1 MEWMRFFD
9 NRINYDILITK
20 RKRILSVG
28 GRKVKKMEESFPKA
42 VKVENIANILKVTFE
57 NGEVKYVKSHWTE
70 EITDAL
76 QFGKKGRGKRKN
88 LLALSRNMWIG
99 TEVTI
104 EADGTVFI
112 SGKDR
117 YTPEELWYKGKKS
130 IPEL

>member
-1 MEWMRFFD
+1 MPCNLE
-9 NRINYDILITK
+9 
-20 RKRILSVG
+20 
-28 GRKVKKMEESFPKA
+28 KKEEEK
-42 VKVENIANILKVTFE
+42 
-57 NGEVKYVKSHWTE
+57 
-70 EITDAL
+70 
-76 QFGKKGRGKRKN
+76 KN

-112 SGKDR
+112 NGKDR

>member
-1 MEWMRFFD
+1 MDRRD
-9 NRINYDILITK
+9 NRCLAIW
-20 RKRILSVG
+20 
-28 GRKVKKMEESFPKA
+28 KKKEEEK
-42 VKVENIANILKVTFE
+42 E
-57 NGEVKYVKSHWTE
+57 
-70 EITDAL
+70 
-76 QFGKKGRGKRKN
+76 KN

-112 SGKDR
+112 NGKDR

>member
-1 MEWMRFFD
+1 
-9 NRINYDILITK
+9 
-20 RKRILSVG
+20 
-28 GRKVKKMEESFPKA
+28 
-42 VKVENIANILKVTFE
+42 
-57 NGEVKYVKSHWTE
+57 
-70 EITDAL
+70 
-76 QFGKKGRGKRKN
+76 FGKKGRGKRKN

-112 SGKDR
+112 NGKDR